1 MINNIYRNVPY
12 YYDFEHNVLWDFYK
26 MHCKFMIF
34 FLSLLHQKH

>member
-1 MINNIYRNVPY
+1 MFPIIII
-12 YYDFEHNVLWDFYK
+12 FEHNVLWDFYK